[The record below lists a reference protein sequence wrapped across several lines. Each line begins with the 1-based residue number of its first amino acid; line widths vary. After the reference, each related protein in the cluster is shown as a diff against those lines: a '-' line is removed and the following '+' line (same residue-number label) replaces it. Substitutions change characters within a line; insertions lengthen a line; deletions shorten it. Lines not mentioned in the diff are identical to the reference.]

1 MLNQDNLVLY
11 RIPTTTENVSTM
23 GLLPDVI
30 LFPLLQENLE
40 KALLMGVKI
49 KRET

>member
-1 MLNQDNLVLY
+1 
-11 RIPTTTENVSTM
+11 M
-23 GLLPDVI
+23 GLLPDAI

>member
-1 MLNQDNLVLY
+1 
-11 RIPTTTENVSTM
+11 M
-23 GLLPDVI
+23 GLLPDAI

-49 KRET
+49 KRKT